1 MGLVRRGN
9 CWRKIGRRFLLL
21 VMEIRDLKI
30 VVRYTRVGKGV
41 LVFAHGGEMFGIGR
55 AAGDLNAEV
64 GSD

>member
-1 MGLVRRGN
+1 
-9 CWRKIGRRFLLL
+9 
-21 VMEIRDLKI
+21 MEIRDLKI

-55 AAGDLNAEV
+55 SAGDLNAEV